1 MQTQSLQKL
10 RNRAPLLIVIGIT
23 IAFVVYFVF
32 DFLEDVVIGGAPVTS
47 EPIISFILSITYSVT
62 ATVRAFGYSG
72 VFVLMLLESSSLPIP
87 SEVILTYA
95 GFLVSI
101 GQLDF
106 WTTVALSTVAGIA
119 GSVIDYYIG
128 LKGVE
133 SLMKHK
139 ILGKVILSTGQLEV
153 AEKWFL
159 KYGNLI
165 VFISRI
171 IPGFRTTLSFP
182 AGAAR
187 MSMKKFLAFTTAGCF
202 LWNIILIYLGL
213 YLGQNWKQVAGYT
226 RYIIIAAVVV
236 VIIIVTIYLVRRRNK
251 VLTKQKVEN
260 LAF

>member
-1 MQTQSLQKL
+1 MQPQNLEKL
-10 RNRAPLLIVIGIT
+10 RKRAPLLIAIGIT
-23 IAFVVYFVF
+23 IALVVYFVL

-47 EPIISFILSITYSVT
+47 EPIISLIISITTSVT
-62 ATVRAFGYSG
+62 NTVKAFGYSG
-72 VFVLMLLESSSLPIP
+72 VFVLMFLESSSLPIP
-87 SEVILTYA
+87 SEVILPYA
-95 GFLVSI
+95 GFLVST

-106 WTTVALSTVAGIA
+106 WITVALSTVAGIA

-133 SLMKHK
+133 SLMKHR

-159 KYGNLI
+159 KYGNFI

-182 AGAAR
+182 AGAAK

-226 RYIIIAAVVV
+226 RYIIIVAVVA
-236 VIIIVTIYLVRRRNK
+236 VIIIVAVYLARRRNK
-251 VLTKQKVEN
+251 ALTNQKIEN
-260 LAF
+260 